1 MFHNDN
7 PDRPRPTL
15 ENRNCFFELEYIM
28 LVLQLTLNLNK
39 NSKSKPKSTKI

>member
-15 ENRNCFFELEYIM
+15 ENRNCFFEFEYNI
-28 LVLQLTLNLNK
+28 LFLSVFFNLNK
-39 NSKSKPKSTKI
+39 NSKFQMKSTKI